1 MNYIALFFIF
11 IKMFHFINAME
22 IAFFVQSLTRLI
34 REQRKSNKVKKVVII
49 DNHTF
54 IYFMYLIGDF
64 LFLIYGIWL
73 IFDDVLWQ
81 EGCMLL
87 IISALEAYAVR
98 ARIIGT
104 YAMDSHGFVYP
115 RMWFRY
121 LMFGMSMFI
130 LLRLFEGQ

>member
-1 MNYIALFFIF
+1 
-11 IKMFHFINAME
+11 ME